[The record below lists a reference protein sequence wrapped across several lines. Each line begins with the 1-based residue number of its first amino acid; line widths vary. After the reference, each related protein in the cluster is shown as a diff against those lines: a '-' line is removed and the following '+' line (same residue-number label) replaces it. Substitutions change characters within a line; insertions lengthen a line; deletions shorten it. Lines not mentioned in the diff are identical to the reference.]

1 MYLYGCNTKF
11 KGVKKMKKI
20 LAIILAA
27 VLVLSFAAC
36 KKNDTNNDTTAGDA
50 QTSGQAADASASDE
64 TASSEE
70 ASSEV
75 ETEVVTDKE
84 GHTVIETKAPQSSDT
99 KTTTKGSTTSSK
111 GLNTNDAA
119 ACVKAYQ
126 EAVKETKQFKS
137 GRQNMSLKGKIT
149 ADGFLGAVF
158 EMAQKK
164 IASALSNNSKN
175 RTDIPGNP
183 AGMQD
188 KHMKSA
194 SAVTSGNYTTIT
206 FNVKDQTQGAK
217 ADNHSGSVGCAV
229 GTLGDVDNAIR
240 ELGLSVNYKEGKIE
254 LTYTNCKV
262 IVKIDN
268 TTGKIVEGSWAYD
281 VNVYANGIKVSV
293 VSVNNLKGIV
303 AFSYTAKG

>member
-1 MYLYGCNTKF
+1 
-11 KGVKKMKKI
+11 MKKI

-36 KKNDTNNDTTAGDA
+36 KKNDTNNDTTSGDA
-50 QTSGQAADASASDE
+50 QTSGQAADVSASDD

-99 KTTTKGSTTSSK
+99 KTTTKGSTTPSK

-126 EAVKETKQFKS
+126 EAVKKTKQFKS
-137 GRQNMSLKGKIT
+137 GRQKMSLGSAIT
-149 ADGFLGAVF
+149 ADGGLGFVLKLV
-158 EMAQKK
+158 QGP
-164 IASALSNNSKN
+164 IDNALAKNSSD

-183 AGMQD
+183 SGMQAS
-188 KHMKSA
+188 HMKSA

-206 FNVKDQTQGAK
+206 FNVKNQTQGAK

-229 GTLGDVDNAIR
+229 GTLGNVDAAIK
-240 ELGLSVNYKEGKIE
+240 ELGFEVDYTNGKIE
-254 LTYTNCKV
+254 LTYTDCKV
-262 IVKIDN
+262 VVKIDN
-268 TTGKIVEGSWAYD
+268 TTGKIVDGSWGYK
-281 VNVYANGIKVSV
+281 VNVYANGIKVV
-293 VSVNNLKGIV
+293 GYTVKNLKGV
-303 AFSYTAKG
+303 VNFSYTAKG

>member
-1 MYLYGCNTKF
+1 
-11 KGVKKMKKI
+11 MKKI
-20 LAIILAA
+20 LAIILVA

-50 QTSGQAADASASDE
+50 QTSGQAADVSASDD

-99 KTTTKGSTTSSK
+99 KNTTKGNSTTPSK

-119 ACVKAYQ
+119 ACIKAYQ
-126 EAVKETKQFKS
+126 AAVNATKQFKS
-137 GRQNMSLKGKIT
+137 GRQNMALKGSIT
-149 ADGFLGAVF
+149 ADGSLGALL
-158 EMAQKK
+158 K
-164 IASALSNNSKN
+164 IAQRPVANALNKNSKD
-175 RTDIPGNP
+175 RTDIPGKP
-183 AGMQD
+183 SGMQAS
-188 KHMKSA
+188 HMKSA

-240 ELGLSVNYKEGKIE
+240 ELGLSVDYKDGKIE

-262 IVKIDN
+262 VVKIDN

-281 VNVYANGIKVSV
+281 VNVYANGIKVSI

>member
-1 MYLYGCNTKF
+1 
-11 KGVKKMKKI
+11 MKKI

-50 QTSGQAADASASDE
+50 QTSGQAADVSASDD

-84 GHTVIETKAPQSSDT
+84 GHTVIETKASQSSDT
-99 KTTTKGSTTSSK
+99 KNTTKGSTTPSK
-111 GLNTNDAA
+111 GLNTNNAA
-119 ACVKAYQ
+119 ACIKAYQ
-126 EAVKETKQFKS
+126 AAVNATKQFKS
-137 GRQNMSLKGKIT
+137 GSIT
-149 ADGFLGAVF
+149 ADGSLGALLKI
-158 EMAQKK
+158 AQKPV
-164 IASALSNNSKN
+164 ANALNKNSKD
-175 RTDIPGNP
+175 RTDIPGKP
-183 AGMQD
+183 SGMQAS
-188 KHMKSA
+188 HMKSV

-240 ELGLSVNYKEGKIE
+240 ELGLSVDYKDGKIE

-262 IVKIDN
+262 VVKIDN
-268 TTGKIVEGSWAYD
+268 TTGKIVEGSWEYD
-281 VNVYANGIKVSV
+281 VNVYANGIKVSI

>member
-1 MYLYGCNTKF
+1 
-11 KGVKKMKKI
+11 MKKI

-27 VLVLSFAAC
+27 VLVFSFAAC

-50 QTSGQAADASASDE
+50 QTSGQAADVSASDD

-84 GHTVIETKAPQSSDT
+84 GHTVIETKASQSSDT
-99 KTTTKGSTTSSK
+99 KTTTKGSTTPSK

-119 ACVKAYQ
+119 ACIKAYQ
-126 EAVKETKQFKS
+126 AAVNATKQFKG
-137 GRQNMSLKGKIT
+137 GRQNMALKGSIT
-149 ADGFLGAVF
+149 ADGSLGALLKI
-158 EMAQKK
+158 AQKPV
-164 IASALSNNSKN
+164 ANALNKNSKD
-175 RTDIPGNP
+175 RTDIPGKP
-183 AGMQD
+183 SGMQAS
-188 KHMKSA
+188 HMKSA

-240 ELGLSVNYKEGKIE
+240 ELGLSVDYKDGKIE

-262 IVKIDN
+262 VVKIDN

-281 VNVYANGIKVSV
+281 VNVYANGIKVSI

>member
-1 MYLYGCNTKF
+1 
-11 KGVKKMKKI
+11 MKKI

-50 QTSGQAADASASDE
+50 QTSGQAADVSASDD

-99 KTTTKGSTTSSK
+99 KTTTKGSTTPSK

-119 ACVKAYQ
+119 TCIKAYQ
-126 EAVKETKQFKS
+126 AAVNATKQFKS
-137 GRQNMSLKGKIT
+137 GRQKMSLGSAIT
-149 ADGFLGAVF
+149 ADGGLGFVLKLV
-158 EMAQKK
+158 QGP
-164 IASALSNNSKN
+164 IDNALAKNSSD

-183 AGMQD
+183 SGMQAS
-188 KHMKSA
+188 HMKSA
-194 SAVTSGNYTTIT
+194 SAVTNGNYTTIT
-206 FNVKDQTQGAK
+206 FNVKNQTQGAK

-229 GTLGDVDNAIR
+229 GTLGNVDAAIK
-240 ELGLSVNYKEGKIE
+240 ELGFEVDYTNGKIE
-254 LTYTNCKV
+254 LTYTDCKV
-262 IVKIDN
+262 VVKIDN
-268 TTGKIVEGSWAYD
+268 TTGKIVDGSWGYK
-281 VNVYANGIKVSV
+281 VNVYANGIKVV
-293 VSVNNLKGIV
+293 GYTVKNLKGV
-303 AFSYTAKG
+303 VNFSYTAKG

>member
-1 MYLYGCNTKF
+1 
-11 KGVKKMKKI
+11 MKKI

-50 QTSGQAADASASDE
+50 KTSGQAADVSASDD

-75 ETEVVTDKE
+75 ETKVVTDKE
-84 GHTVIETKAPQSSDT
+84 GHTVIETKASQSSDT
-99 KTTTKGSTTSSK
+99 KNTNKGSTTPSK

-119 ACVKAYQ
+119 ACIKAYQ
-126 EAVKETKQFKS
+126 AAIAKTKQFKS
-137 GRQNMSLKGKIT
+137 GKQSMSLKGEIT
-149 ADGFLGAVF
+149 ASGFLGAIFNV
-158 EMAQKK
+158 AQKS
-164 IASALSNNSKN
+164 IANALSKNSKD

-183 AGMQD
+183 SGM
-188 KHMKSA
+188 KASHMKSA
-194 SAVTSGNYTTIT
+194 SAVTGGNYTTIT
-206 FNVKDQTQGAK
+206 FNVKDQTQGPK
-217 ADNHSGSVGCAV
+217 ESNHVGSVGCAV
-229 GTLGDVDNAIR
+229 GTLGDVDRAIK
-240 ELGLSVNYKEGKIE
+240 ELGLKVDYKDGKIE

-262 IVKIDN
+262 VVKIDN
-268 TTGKIVEGSWAYD
+268 TTGKIVEGSWVYD
-281 VNVYANGIKVSV
+281 VNVYANGIKVSG

>member
-1 MYLYGCNTKF
+1 
-11 KGVKKMKKI
+11 MKKI

-36 KKNDTNNDTTAGDA
+36 KKNDTNNDTTTGDA
-50 QTSGQAADASASDE
+50 QTSGQAADVSASDD

-84 GHTVIETKAPQSSDT
+84 GHTVIETKASQSSDT
-99 KTTTKGSTTSSK
+99 KNTTKGSTTPSK

-119 ACVKAYQ
+119 ACIKAYQ
-126 EAVKETKQFKS
+126 AAVNATKQLKS
-137 GRQNMSLKGKIT
+137 GRQNMALKGSIT
-149 ADGFLGAVF
+149 ADGSLGALLKI
-158 EMAQKK
+158 AQKPV
-164 IASALSNNSKN
+164 ANALNKNSKD
-175 RTDIPGNP
+175 RTDIPGKP
-183 AGMQD
+183 SGMQAS
-188 KHMKSA
+188 HMKSA

-240 ELGLSVNYKEGKIE
+240 ELGLSVDYKDGKIE

-262 IVKIDN
+262 VVKIDN

-281 VNVYANGIKVSV
+281 VNVYANGIKVSI

>member
-1 MYLYGCNTKF
+1 
-11 KGVKKMKKI
+11 MKKI

-50 QTSGQAADASASDE
+50 QTSGQAADVSASDD

-84 GHTVIETKAPQSSDT
+84 GLTVIETLGPQSSDT
-99 KTTTKGSTTSSK
+99 KTSTKGSTTASK

-119 ACVKAYQ
+119 ACIKAYQ
-126 EAVKETKQFKS
+126 AAVNATKQFKS
-137 GRQNMSLKGKIT
+137 GRQNMALKRSIT
-149 ADGFLGAVF
+149 ADGSLGALLKI
-158 EMAQKK
+158 AQKPV
-164 IASALSNNSKN
+164 ANALNKNSKD
-175 RTDIPGNP
+175 RTDIPGKP
-183 AGMQD
+183 SGMQAS
-188 KHMKSA
+188 HMKSA

-240 ELGLSVNYKEGKIE
+240 ELGLSVDYKDGKIE

-262 IVKIDN
+262 VVKIDN

-281 VNVYANGIKVSV
+281 VNVYANGIKVSI

>member
-1 MYLYGCNTKF
+1 MF
-11 KGVKKMKKI
+11 
-20 LAIILAA
+20 

-50 QTSGQAADASASDE
+50 QTSGQAADVSASDE

-84 GHTVIETKAPQSSDT
+84 GHTVIETKASQSSDT
-99 KTTTKGSTTSSK
+99 KNTNKGSTTPSK
-111 GLNTNDAA
+111 D
-119 ACVKAYQ
+119 
-126 EAVKETKQFKS
+126 
-137 GRQNMSLKGKIT
+137 
-149 ADGFLGAVF
+149 
-158 EMAQKK
+158 
-164 IASALSNNSKN
+164 
-175 RTDIPGNP
+175 RTDIPAKP
-183 AGMQD
+183 SGMQAS
-188 KHMKSA
+188 HMKSA

-240 ELGLSVNYKEGKIE
+240 ELGLSVDYKDGKIE

-262 IVKIDN
+262 VVKIDN

>member
-1 MYLYGCNTKF
+1 
-11 KGVKKMKKI
+11 MKKI

-36 KKNDTNNDTTAGDA
+36 KKNDANNDTTAGDA
-50 QTSGQAADASASDE
+50 QTSGQAADVSASDD

-84 GHTVIETKAPQSSDT
+84 GHTVIETKASQSSDT
-99 KTTTKGSTTSSK
+99 KTTTKGNSTTPSK

-119 ACVKAYQ
+119 ACIKAYQ
-126 EAVKETKQFKS
+126 TAVNATKQFKS
-137 GRQNMSLKGKIT
+137 GRQNMALKGSIT
-149 ADGFLGAVF
+149 ADGSLGALLKI
-158 EMAQKK
+158 AQKPV
-164 IASALSNNSKN
+164 ANALNKNSKD
-175 RTDIPGNP
+175 RTDIPGKP
-183 AGMQD
+183 SGMQAS
-188 KHMKSA
+188 HMKSA

-240 ELGLSVNYKEGKIE
+240 ELGLSVDYKDGKIE

-262 IVKIDN
+262 VVKIDN

-281 VNVYANGIKVSV
+281 VNVYANGIKVSI

>member
-1 MYLYGCNTKF
+1 
-11 KGVKKMKKI
+11 MKKI

-36 KKNDTNNDTTAGDA
+36 KKNDTNNDTTTGDA
-50 QTSGQAADASASDE
+50 QTSGQAADVSASDD

-84 GHTVIETKAPQSSDT
+84 GHTVIETKASQSSDT
-99 KTTTKGSTTSSK
+99 KNTTKGSTTPSK
-111 GLNTNDAA
+111 GLNTNNVA
-119 ACVKAYQ
+119 ACIKAYQ
-126 EAVKETKQFKS
+126 AAVNATKQLKS
-137 GRQNMSLKGKIT
+137 GRQNMALKGSIT
-149 ADGFLGAVF
+149 ADGSLGALLKI
-158 EMAQKK
+158 AQKPV
-164 IASALSNNSKN
+164 ANALNKNSKD
-175 RTDIPGNP
+175 RTDIPGKP
-183 AGMQD
+183 SGMQAS
-188 KHMKSA
+188 HMKSA

-240 ELGLSVNYKEGKIE
+240 ELGLSVDYKDGKIE

-262 IVKIDN
+262 VVKIDN

-281 VNVYANGIKVSV
+281 VNVYANGIKVSI

>member
-1 MYLYGCNTKF
+1 M
-11 KGVKKMKKI
+11 
-20 LAIILAA
+20 
-27 VLVLSFAAC
+27 
-36 KKNDTNNDTTAGDA
+36 
-50 QTSGQAADASASDE
+50 
-64 TASSEE
+64 
-70 ASSEV
+70 
-75 ETEVVTDKE
+75 VTDKE

-99 KTTTKGSTTSSK
+99 KNTTKGSTTPSK

-119 ACVKAYQ
+119 ACIKAYQ
-126 EAVKETKQFKS
+126 AAVNATKQFKS
-137 GRQNMSLKGKIT
+137 GRQNMALKGSIT
-149 ADGFLGAVF
+149 ADGSLGALLKI
-158 EMAQKK
+158 AQKPV
-164 IASALSNNSKN
+164 ANALNKNSKD
-175 RTDIPGNP
+175 RTDIPGKP
-183 AGMQD
+183 SGMQAS
-188 KHMKSA
+188 HMKSA

-240 ELGLSVNYKEGKIE
+240 ELGLSVDYKDGKIE

-262 IVKIDN
+262 VVKIDN

>member
-1 MYLYGCNTKF
+1 
-11 KGVKKMKKI
+11 MKKI

-50 QTSGQAADASASDE
+50 QTSGQAADVSASDD

-84 GHTVIETKAPQSSDT
+84 GHTVIETKASQSSDT
-99 KTTTKGSTTSSK
+99 KNTTKGSTTPSK
-111 GLNTNDAA
+111 GLNTNNAA
-119 ACVKAYQ
+119 ACIKAYQ
-126 EAVKETKQFKS
+126 VAIAKTKQFKN
-137 GRQNMSLKGKIT
+137 GRQNMALKGSIT
-149 ADGFLGAVF
+149 ADGSLGALLKI
-158 EMAQKK
+158 AQKPV
-164 IASALSNNSKN
+164 ANALNKNSKD
-175 RTDIPGNP
+175 RTDIPGKP
-183 AGMQD
+183 SGMQAS
-188 KHMKSA
+188 HMKSA

-240 ELGLSVNYKEGKIE
+240 ELGLSVDYKDGKIE

-262 IVKIDN
+262 VVKIDN

-281 VNVYANGIKVSV
+281 VNVYANGIKVSI

>member
-1 MYLYGCNTKF
+1 
-11 KGVKKMKKI
+11 MKKI

-50 QTSGQAADASASDE
+50 QTSGQAADVSASDD

-75 ETEVVTDKE
+75 ETEIVTDKE
-84 GHTVIETKAPQSSDT
+84 GHTVIETKASQSSDT
-99 KTTTKGSTTSSK
+99 KNTTKGSTTPSK

-119 ACVKAYQ
+119 ACIKAYQ
-126 EAVKETKQFKS
+126 AAVNATKQFKS
-137 GRQNMSLKGKIT
+137 GRQNMSLKGSIT
-149 ADGFLGAVF
+149 ADGSLGALLKI
-158 EMAQKK
+158 AQKPV
-164 IASALSNNSKN
+164 ANALNKNSKD
-175 RTDIPGNP
+175 RTDIPGKP
-183 AGMQD
+183 SGM
-188 KHMKSA
+188 KASHMKSA

-240 ELGLSVNYKEGKIE
+240 ELGLSVDYKDGKIE

-262 IVKIDN
+262 VVKIDN

>member
-1 MYLYGCNTKF
+1 
-11 KGVKKMKKI
+11 MKKI

-50 QTSGQAADASASDE
+50 QTSGQAADVSASDD

-84 GHTVIETKAPQSSDT
+84 GHTVIETKASQSSDT
-99 KTTTKGSTTSSK
+99 KNTTKGSTTPSK
-111 GLNTNDAA
+111 GLNTNNAA
-119 ACVKAYQ
+119 ACIKAYQ
-126 EAVKETKQFKS
+126 AAVNATKQLKS
-137 GRQNMSLKGKIT
+137 GRQNMALKGSIT
-149 ADGFLGAVF
+149 ADGSLGALLKI
-158 EMAQKK
+158 AQKPV
-164 IASALSNNSKN
+164 ANALNKNSKD
-175 RTDIPGNP
+175 RTDIPGKP
-183 AGMQD
+183 SGMQAS
-188 KHMKSA
+188 HMKSA

-240 ELGLSVNYKEGKIE
+240 ELGLSVDYKDGKIE

-262 IVKIDN
+262 VVKIDN

-281 VNVYANGIKVSV
+281 VNVYANGIKVSI

>member
-1 MYLYGCNTKF
+1 
-11 KGVKKMKKI
+11 MKKI

-50 QTSGQAADASASDE
+50 QTSGQAADVSASDE

-99 KTTTKGSTTSSK
+99 KTTTKGNSTTPSK

-126 EAVKETKQFKS
+126 EAVKKTKQFKS
-137 GRQNMSLKGKIT
+137 GRQKMSLGSAIT
-149 ADGFLGAVF
+149 ADGGLGFILKLV
-158 EMAQKK
+158 QGP
-164 IASALSNNSKN
+164 IDNALAKNSSD

-183 AGMQD
+183 SGMQAS
-188 KHMKSA
+188 HMKSA
-194 SAVTSGNYTTIT
+194 SAVTNGNYTTIT
-206 FNVKDQTQGAK
+206 FNVKNQTQGAK

-229 GTLGDVDNAIR
+229 GTLGNVDAAIK
-240 ELGLSVNYKEGKIE
+240 ELGFEVDYTNGKIE
-254 LTYTNCKV
+254 LTYTDCKV
-262 IVKIDN
+262 VVKIDN
-268 TTGKIVEGSWAYD
+268 TTGKIVDGSWGYK
-281 VNVYANGIKVSV
+281 VNVYANGIKVV
-293 VSVNNLKGIV
+293 GYTVKNLKGV
-303 AFSYTAKG
+303 VNFSYTAKG

>member
-1 MYLYGCNTKF
+1 
-11 KGVKKMKKI
+11 MKKI

-50 QTSGQAADASASDE
+50 QTSGQAADVSASDD

-84 GHTVIETKAPQSSDT
+84 GHTVIETKASQPSDT
-99 KTTTKGSTTSSK
+99 KNTTKGSTTPSK

-119 ACVKAYQ
+119 ACIKAYQ
-126 EAVKETKQFKS
+126 AAVNATKQFKS
-137 GRQNMSLKGKIT
+137 SRQNMALKGSIT
-149 ADGFLGAVF
+149 ADGSLGALLKI
-158 EMAQKK
+158 AQKPV
-164 IASALSNNSKN
+164 ANALNKNSKD
-175 RTDIPGNP
+175 RTDIPGKP
-183 AGMQD
+183 SGMQAS
-188 KHMKSA
+188 HMKSA

-240 ELGLSVNYKEGKIE
+240 ELGLSVDYKDGKIE

-262 IVKIDN
+262 VVKIDN

-281 VNVYANGIKVSV
+281 VNVYANGIKVSI

>member
-1 MYLYGCNTKF
+1 
-11 KGVKKMKKI
+11 MKKI

-36 KKNDTNNDTTAGDA
+36 KKNDINNDTTSSDA
-50 QTSGQAADASASDE
+50 QTSGQAADVSASDE

-70 ASSEV
+70 TSSEV

-99 KTTTKGSTTSSK
+99 KTTTKGNSATPSK

-119 ACVKAYQ
+119 ACIKAYQ
-126 EAVKETKQFKS
+126 AAVNATKQFKS
-137 GRQNMSLKGKIT
+137 GRQNMALKGSIT
-149 ADGFLGAVF
+149 ADGSLGALLKI
-158 EMAQKK
+158 AQKPV
-164 IASALSNNSKN
+164 ANALNKNSKD
-175 RTDIPGNP
+175 RTDIPGKP
-183 AGMQD
+183 SGMQAS
-188 KHMKSA
+188 HMKSA

-240 ELGLSVNYKEGKIE
+240 ELGLSVDYKDGKIE

-262 IVKIDN
+262 VVKIDN

>member
-1 MYLYGCNTKF
+1 
-11 KGVKKMKKI
+11 MKKI

-50 QTSGQAADASASDE
+50 QTSGQAADVSASDD

-84 GHTVIETKAPQSSDT
+84 GHTVIETKASQSSDT
-99 KTTTKGSTTSSK
+99 KNTTKGS
-111 GLNTNDAA
+111 
-119 ACVKAYQ
+119 
-126 EAVKETKQFKS
+126 
-137 GRQNMSLKGKIT
+137 IT
-149 ADGFLGAVF
+149 ADGSLGALLKI
-158 EMAQKK
+158 AQKPV
-164 IASALSNNSKN
+164 ANALNKNSKD
-175 RTDIPGNP
+175 RTDIPGKP
-183 AGMQD
+183 SGMQAS
-188 KHMKSA
+188 HMKSA

-240 ELGLSVNYKEGKIE
+240 ELGLSVDYKDGKIE

-262 IVKIDN
+262 VVKIDN

-281 VNVYANGIKVSV
+281 VNVYANGIKVSI

>member
-1 MYLYGCNTKF
+1 
-11 KGVKKMKKI
+11 MKKI

-36 KKNDTNNDTTAGDA
+36 KKNDINNDTTASDA
-50 QTSGQAADASASDE
+50 QTSGQAADVSASDE

-99 KTTTKGSTTSSK
+99 KTTTKGNSTTPSK
-111 GLNTNDAA
+111 GFNTNDAA
-119 ACVKAYQ
+119 ACIKAYQ
-126 EAVKETKQFKS
+126 EAVKKTKQFKS
-137 GRQNMSLKGKIT
+137 GRQNMALKGSIT
-149 ADGFLGAVF
+149 ADGSLGALLKI
-158 EMAQKK
+158 AQKPV
-164 IASALSNNSKN
+164 ANALNKNSKD
-175 RTDIPGNP
+175 RTDIPGKP
-183 AGMQD
+183 SGMQAS
-188 KHMKSA
+188 HMKSA

-240 ELGLSVNYKEGKIE
+240 ELGLSVDYKDGKIE

-262 IVKIDN
+262 VVKIDN